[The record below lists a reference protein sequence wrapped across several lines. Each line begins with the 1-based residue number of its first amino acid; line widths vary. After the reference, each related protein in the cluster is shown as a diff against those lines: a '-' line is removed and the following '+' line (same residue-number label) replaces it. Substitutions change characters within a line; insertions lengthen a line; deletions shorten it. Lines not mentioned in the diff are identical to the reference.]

1 MKNKSFILLIGLI
14 GLATSCNMF
23 DEEFLDSWFDESTK
37 EFKSSEWDAVQP
49 NVFAVI
55 GELNTEPKDRLFPD
69 IGELFYADKDETAGV
84 CFQSTI
90 NQAKEYPDVTGWDG
104 WGHVLKLTIKNIPVK
119 VKDGELKFSKKTQTG
134 TIIFHRWI
142 GCDVLGYQKVSDC
155 KISISGKLELSE
167 KYLSN
172 RSRLTG
178 DIEVKIISPEN
189 DRWILHYKELVVN
202 LSDSGYIEYFL

>member
-1 MKNKSFILLIGLI
+1 MKNNSFILLIGLI
-14 GLATSCNMF
+14 GLFSSCNMF
-23 DEEFLDSWFDESTK
+23 DEEFLDSWSD
-37 EFKSSEWDAVQP
+37 VQP

-104 WGHVLKLTIKNIPVK
+104 WGHIMTLAIENIPVK
-119 VKDGELKFSKKTQTG
+119 AKDGELKFSKKTQTG
-134 TIIFHRWI
+134 TIIFHKSL
-142 GCDVLGYQKVSDC
+142 GCVVLGYKRVSDC
-155 KISISGKLELSE
+155 KISISGKFEQTE

-172 RSRLTG
+172 GSRLTG
-178 DIEVKIISPEN
+178 DIEVKIISPDKE
-189 DRWILHYKELVVN
+189 RWILHYTELVVN
-202 LSDSGYIEYFL
+202 LSDSGFIENFL